1 MRAFLTKVDPD
12 ENINRWYLVFV
23 QATLLDPMA
32 VTCMWGSRE
41 TTWQQLRILPA
52 ASLHEAEVLAGKII
66 RGKIKRGY
74 VQQPD

>member
-41 TTWQQLRILPA
+41 TTWQQIRVIPA
-52 ASLHEAEVLAGKII
+52 PNLCEAERLAEKIV
-66 RGKIKRGY
+66 RQKLKRGY
-74 VQQPD
+74 ELQPE